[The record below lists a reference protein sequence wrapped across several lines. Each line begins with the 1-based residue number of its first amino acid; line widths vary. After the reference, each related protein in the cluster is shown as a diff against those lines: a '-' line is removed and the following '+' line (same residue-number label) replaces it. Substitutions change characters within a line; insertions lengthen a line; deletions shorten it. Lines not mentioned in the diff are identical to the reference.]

1 MTVESIIHKVRIL
14 KAGIDEKAGNYE
26 WELGKR
32 VLATLEKDML
42 YNTASYMEIKYLMG
56 IPVRIN
62 VVNPECIKLWREIKA

>member
-42 YNTASYMEIKYLMG
+42 YNTTSYFLH
-56 IPVRIN
+56 
-62 VVNPECIKLWREIKA
+62 L